1 VTRFASKEPLPDDT
15 PIRSYPRPSVLA
27 EPLSGPKALEK
38 LGIHTWGDLVEHLPH
53 AHRDR
58 REVRPV
64 ADLSPGEEATV
75 AVAVRGVRVK
85 PMRDRRRRRVEARV
99 FDDSGPMVA
108 VWFNQPWIARQLGE
122 GAGVVL
128 HGKLRRRGEFWVTEH
143 EPFGDGLAVRS
154 VGLVPVHPAT
164 EGISAARLRQLMWD
178 ARPRMAAAVEPLP
191 AALRVEERLPDR
203 PAALT
208 AAHFPETEEEEQGAR
223 RRLAFEEL
231 FLLQLAMAGRRRAR
245 REGRRARSL
254 AARDVVVNPWRWS
267 LPFDLTDD
275 QVAAMSEIDADLAR
289 QCPMQRLLMGEVGA
303 GKAQPLDALV
313 LTPTGFRPMGDIRVG
328 DLVMNP
334 TGEATRVTGVF
345 PQGEREVCRVRFS
358 DGSVVECDADHLWQ
372 VRTSA
377 GRHRGDRP
385 RVMPLRDI
393 ARDLWGANGGAKW
406 HVELPAPC
414 ELEGGGT
421 RPVDPYLLGL
431 LLGDGGLSHRDRIRF
446 TSADSEL
453 VEAVRGLLPDG
464 CRLRKESH
472 RPYDWNIVGT
482 RRNGSRAAL
491 DAVRRDDPSSIASAY
506 ASGASCDRI
515 ATLARVSP
523 ATVRRTLRRTGV
535 VLRDSASSF
544 NPLLRT
550 LATLGLMGCRARDKA
565 VPPVYLNA
573 PIKVRLAVLQGLL
586 DTDGTVAKGGANVT
600 FASASRRLALDV
612 AWLVRS
618 LGGRAVCRMRI
629 KSQTTHW
636 QTSIQLPEAFPP
648 FRLARKAMR
657 VRPRT
662 KYANPAKAI
671 VGVDYRGHKR
681 MQCISV
687 THPNQLYVT
696 DHFTITHNT
705 VIALHAMLRAVE
717 NGAQAALMAPTETLA
732 EQHHRTLD
740 SLLGGAIPLE
750 LLTGSTS
757 AARRRDLLARLG
769 SGELQLVVGTH
780 ALIEEPVEFRDLAV
794 AVVDEQHRFG
804 VRQRAA
810 LDAKAPGGLTPHA
823 LHMTAT
829 PIPRTLSLTAYG
841 DLDATV
847 LRNLPKGRQP
857 VETHVVD
864 GARARARA
872 YERIREEIA
881 AGRQCFVVCPL
892 VEESEALQAKAATV
906 EYERLRSTEFK
917 GLRVE
922 LIHGQLPSKIKAAA
936 MEAFASGDADVLVA
950 TSVIEVGIDVPN
962 ATVMLIEAAERYGLS
977 QLHQLRG
984 RVGRGEHPSLCILFG
999 DPRLPR
1005 LEAIANERDGFRLA
1019 EIDLELRGAG
1029 DVLGTRQHGL
1039 PEFRV
1044 AQLPEDT
1051 ELLVRARD
1059 RADAILL
1066 EDPRLE
1072 RPEHSLLREAVVSRF
1087 GSEHD
1092 PIPA

>member
-1 VTRFASKEPLPDDT
+1 VRKFASREPLPDDA
-15 PIRSYPRPSVLA
+15 PIRSYPKPSLLA
-27 EPLSGPKALEK
+27 EPISGPKALEK
-38 LGIHTWGDLVEHLPH
+38 LRIRTWGDLIEHLPH

-64 ADLSPGEEATV
+64 ADLTPGEEATV
-75 AVAVRGVRVK
+75 AVAVRGVTVR
-85 PMRDRRRRRVEARV
+85 PMRDRRRKRVEARV

-164 EGISAARLRQLMWD
+164 EGISAAKLRELMWD
-178 ARPRMAAAVEPLP
+178 ARPRMQAVIEPLP
-191 AALRVEERLPDR
+191 ARVRIEEKLPDR

-208 AAHFPETEEEEQGAR
+208 AVHFPETEEEEQGAR

-231 FLLQLAMAGRRRAR
+231 FLLQLAVAGRRRAR
-245 REGRRARSL
+245 REGRRARPL
-254 AARDVVVNPWRWS
+254 AARGVVVDRWRWS
-267 LPFDLTDD
+267 LPFELTED
-275 QVAAMSEIDADLAR
+275 QVAAMGEIDADLAGER
-289 QCPMQRLLMGEVGA
+289 PMQRLLMGEVGS
-303 GKAQPLDALV
+303 GKTVVAL
-313 LTPTGFRPMGDIRVG
+313 
-328 DLVMNP
+328 
-334 TGEATRVTGVF
+334 A
-345 PQGEREVCRVRFS
+345 
-358 DGSVVECDADHLWQ
+358 
-372 VRTSA
+372 
-377 GRHRGDRP
+377 
-385 RVMPLRDI
+385 
-393 ARDLWGANGGAKW
+393 
-406 HVELPAPC
+406 
-414 ELEGGGT
+414 
-421 RPVDPYLLGL
+421 
-431 LLGDGGLSHRDRIRF
+431 
-446 TSADSEL
+446 
-453 VEAVRGLLPDG
+453 
-464 CRLRKESH
+464 
-472 RPYDWNIVGT
+472 
-482 RRNGSRAAL
+482 
-491 DAVRRDDPSSIASAY
+491 
-506 ASGASCDRI
+506 
-515 ATLARVSP
+515 
-523 ATVRRTLRRTGV
+523 
-535 VLRDSASSF
+535 
-544 NPLLRT
+544 
-550 LATLGLMGCRARDKA
+550 
-565 VPPVYLNA
+565 
-573 PIKVRLAVLQGLL
+573 
-586 DTDGTVAKGGANVT
+586 
-600 FASASRRLALDV
+600 
-612 AWLVRS
+612 
-618 LGGRAVCRMRI
+618 
-629 KSQTTHW
+629 
-636 QTSIQLPEAFPP
+636 
-648 FRLARKAMR
+648 
-657 VRPRT
+657 
-662 KYANPAKAI
+662 
-671 VGVDYRGHKR
+671 
-681 MQCISV
+681 
-687 THPNQLYVT
+687 
-696 DHFTITHNT
+696 
-705 VIALHAMLRAVE
+705 AMLRAVE

-757 AARRRDLLARLG
+757 AARRRELLARLVNG
-769 SGELQLVVGTH
+769 QLQLVVGTH
-780 ALIEEPVEFRDLAV
+780 ALLEEPVEFRDLAV
-794 AVVDEQHRFG
+794 VVVDEQHRFG

-810 LDAKAPGGLTPHA
+810 LDSKAPDDLTPHA

-847 LRNLPKGRQP
+847 LRHLPKGRQP

-892 VEESEALQAKAATV
+892 VEESEALQAKAATA
-906 EYERLRSTEFK
+906 EYERLRSTEFRDQ
-917 GLRVE
+917 RVE
-922 LIHGQLPSKIKAAA
+922 LIHGQLPSKAKAAA
-936 MEAFASGDADVLVA
+936 MEAFARGEADVLVA

-984 RVGRGEHPSLCILFG
+984 RVGRGEHASLCILFG

-1005 LEAIANERDGFRLA
+1005 LEAIAKERDGFRLA

-1044 AQLPEDT
+1044 AQLPEDI

-1059 RADAILL
+1059 RADAVLF

-1072 RPEHSLLREAVVSRF
+1072 LPEHSLLREAVVSRF

>member
-1 VTRFASKEPLPDDT
+1 LRPSRFASKDPLPDDA
-15 PIRSYPRPSVLA
+15 PIRSYPKPSLLA
-27 EPLSGPKALEK
+27 EPIDGPKALAK
-38 LGIHTWGDLVEHLPH
+38 LGIQTWGDLIEHLPH

-58 REVRPV
+58 REVRPI

-75 AVAVRGVRVK
+75 AVAVRGVTVR
-85 PMRDRRRRRVEARV
+85 PMRDRRRKRVEARV

-164 EGISAARLRQLMWD
+164 EGISAARLRELMWE
-178 ARPRMAAAVEPLP
+178 ARPRMAAVAEPLP

-203 PAALT
+203 PAALE
-208 AAHFPETEEEEQGAR
+208 AVHFPESEEEEQGAR

-231 FLLQLAMAGRRRAR
+231 FLLQLAVAGRRRAR
-245 REGRRARSL
+245 REGRRARRL
-254 AARDVVVNPWRWS
+254 APRGVVVDRWRWS
-267 LPFDLTDD
+267 LPFELTED
-275 QVAAMSEIDADLAR
+275 QVAAMAEIDADLAGER
-289 QCPMQRLLMGEVGA
+289 PMQRLLMGEVGA
-303 GKAQPLDALV
+303 GKTVCAL
-313 LTPTGFRPMGDIRVG
+313 G
-328 DLVMNP
+328 
-334 TGEATRVTGVF
+334 
-345 PQGEREVCRVRFS
+345 
-358 DGSVVECDADHLWQ
+358 
-372 VRTSA
+372 
-377 GRHRGDRP
+377 
-385 RVMPLRDI
+385 
-393 ARDLWGANGGAKW
+393 
-406 HVELPAPC
+406 
-414 ELEGGGT
+414 
-421 RPVDPYLLGL
+421 
-431 LLGDGGLSHRDRIRF
+431 
-446 TSADSEL
+446 
-453 VEAVRGLLPDG
+453 
-464 CRLRKESH
+464 
-472 RPYDWNIVGT
+472 
-482 RRNGSRAAL
+482 
-491 DAVRRDDPSSIASAY
+491 
-506 ASGASCDRI
+506 
-515 ATLARVSP
+515 
-523 ATVRRTLRRTGV
+523 
-535 VLRDSASSF
+535 
-544 NPLLRT
+544 
-550 LATLGLMGCRARDKA
+550 
-565 VPPVYLNA
+565 
-573 PIKVRLAVLQGLL
+573 
-586 DTDGTVAKGGANVT
+586 
-600 FASASRRLALDV
+600 
-612 AWLVRS
+612 
-618 LGGRAVCRMRI
+618 
-629 KSQTTHW
+629 
-636 QTSIQLPEAFPP
+636 
-648 FRLARKAMR
+648 
-657 VRPRT
+657 
-662 KYANPAKAI
+662 
-671 VGVDYRGHKR
+671 
-681 MQCISV
+681 
-687 THPNQLYVT
+687 
-696 DHFTITHNT
+696 
-705 VIALHAMLRAVE
+705 AMLRAVE

-750 LLTGSTS
+750 LLTGSTP
-757 AARRRDLLARLG
+757 AARRRDLLARLA

-780 ALIEEPVEFRDLAV
+780 ALIEDPVEFRDLAV
-794 AVVDEQHRFG
+794 VVVDEQHRFG

-810 LDAKAPGGLTPHA
+810 LDAKAPEGLTPHA

-841 DLDATV
+841 DLDATM
-847 LRNLPKGRQP
+847 LRHLPKGRQP

-892 VEESEALQAKAATV
+892 VEESETLQARAATV
-906 EYERLRSTEFK
+906 EYDRLRTTEFE

-922 LIHGQLPSKIKAAA
+922 LIHGQLPSKVKAAA
-936 MEAFASGDADVLVA
+936 MEAFARGEADVLVA

-962 ATVMLIEAAERYGLS
+962 AAVMLIEAAERYGLS

-984 RVGRGEHPSLCILFG
+984 RVGRGEHASLCILFG

-1044 AQLPEDT
+1044 ARLPEDT

-1066 EDPRLE
+1066 DDPRLE
-1072 RPEHSLLREAVVSRF
+1072 QPEHSLLREAVVSRF

>member
-1 VTRFASKEPLPDDT
+1 VNRFASREPLPDDA
-15 PIRSYPRPSVLA
+15 PIRSYPRPSVLE
-27 EPLSGPKALEK
+27 EPLDGPKALEK
-38 LGIHTWGDLVEHLPH
+38 LRIHTWGDLIEHLPH

-64 ADLSPGEEATV
+64 ADLQPGEEATV
-75 AVAVRGVRVK
+75 AVAVRGVTVK
-85 PMRDRRRRRVEARV
+85 PMRDRRRKRVEARV

-143 EPFGDGLAVRS
+143 EPFGDGLSVRS
-154 VGLVPVHPAT
+154 IGLVPVHPAT
-164 EGISAARLRQLMWD
+164 EGISAAKLRELMWE
-178 ARPRMAAAVEPLP
+178 ARPRMTETVEPLP
-191 AALRVEERLPDR
+191 AALRVEEKLPDR

-208 AAHFPETEEEEQGAR
+208 AVHFPETEEEEQGAR

-231 FLLQLAMAGRRRAR
+231 FLLQLAVAGRRRSR
-245 REGRRARSL
+245 REGRRARPL
-254 AARDVVVNPWRWS
+254 AARGVVVDHWRWS
-267 LPFDLTDD
+267 LPFELTDD
-275 QVAAMSEIDADLAR
+275 QVAAMGEIDADLAGER
-289 QCPMQRLLMGEVGA
+289 PMQRLLMGEVGS
-303 GKAQPLDALV
+303 GKTVVAL
-313 LTPTGFRPMGDIRVG
+313 G
-328 DLVMNP
+328 
-334 TGEATRVTGVF
+334 
-345 PQGEREVCRVRFS
+345 
-358 DGSVVECDADHLWQ
+358 
-372 VRTSA
+372 
-377 GRHRGDRP
+377 
-385 RVMPLRDI
+385 
-393 ARDLWGANGGAKW
+393 
-406 HVELPAPC
+406 
-414 ELEGGGT
+414 
-421 RPVDPYLLGL
+421 
-431 LLGDGGLSHRDRIRF
+431 
-446 TSADSEL
+446 
-453 VEAVRGLLPDG
+453 
-464 CRLRKESH
+464 
-472 RPYDWNIVGT
+472 
-482 RRNGSRAAL
+482 
-491 DAVRRDDPSSIASAY
+491 
-506 ASGASCDRI
+506 
-515 ATLARVSP
+515 
-523 ATVRRTLRRTGV
+523 
-535 VLRDSASSF
+535 
-544 NPLLRT
+544 
-550 LATLGLMGCRARDKA
+550 
-565 VPPVYLNA
+565 
-573 PIKVRLAVLQGLL
+573 
-586 DTDGTVAKGGANVT
+586 
-600 FASASRRLALDV
+600 
-612 AWLVRS
+612 
-618 LGGRAVCRMRI
+618 
-629 KSQTTHW
+629 
-636 QTSIQLPEAFPP
+636 
-648 FRLARKAMR
+648 
-657 VRPRT
+657 
-662 KYANPAKAI
+662 
-671 VGVDYRGHKR
+671 
-681 MQCISV
+681 
-687 THPNQLYVT
+687 
-696 DHFTITHNT
+696 
-705 VIALHAMLRAVE
+705 AMLRAVE

-750 LLTGSTS
+750 LLTGSTA

-769 SGELQLVVGTH
+769 NGQLQLVVGTH
-780 ALIEEPVEFRDLAV
+780 ALIEDPVEFQDLAV
-794 AVVDEQHRFG
+794 VVVDEQHRFG

-810 LDAKAPGGLTPHA
+810 LDAKAREGLTPHA

-847 LRNLPKGRQP
+847 LRHLPKGRRP

-892 VEESEALQAKAATV
+892 VDESETLQAKAATA
-906 EYERLRSTEFK
+906 EYERLRSTEFRD
-917 GLRVE
+917 LRVE
-922 LIHGQLPSKIKAAA
+922 LIHGQLPSKVKAAA
-936 MEAFASGDADVLVA
+936 MEAFARGEADVLVA

-984 RVGRGEHPSLCILFG
+984 RVGRGEHASLCVLFG

-1019 EIDLELRGAG
+1019 EVDLELRGAG

-1059 RADAILL
+1059 RADAILF

>member
-1 VTRFASKEPLPDDT
+1 LRPSQFASTEPLPEDA
-15 PIRSYPRPSVLA
+15 PIRSFPKPSLLTEDVK
-27 EPLSGPKALEK
+27 GPKALEK
-38 LGIHTWGDLVEHLPH
+38 LGIHTWGELIEHLPH

-58 REVRPV
+58 REVTPV

-75 AVAVRGVRVK
+75 AVAVRGVTVR
-85 PMRDRRRRRVEARV
+85 PMRDRRRKRVEARV

-164 EGISAARLRQLMWD
+164 EGISAAKLRELMWD
-178 ARPRMAAAVEPLP
+178 ARPLMAAVVEPLP
-191 AALRVEERLPDR
+191 ARLRVEERLPDR

-208 AAHFPETEEEEQGAR
+208 AAHFPETEDEEQGAR

-231 FLLQLAMAGRRRAR
+231 FLLQLAVAGRRRAR
-245 REGRRARSL
+245 REGREARPL
-254 AARDVVVNPWRWS
+254 AARGVVVDRWRWS
-267 LPFDLTDD
+267 LPFELTDD
-275 QVAAMSEIDADLAR
+275 QVGAIAEIDADLAR
-289 QCPMQRLLMGEVGA
+289 EQPMQRLLMGEVGA
-303 GKAQPLDALV
+303 GKTVCAL
-313 LTPTGFRPMGDIRVG
+313 
-328 DLVMNP
+328 
-334 TGEATRVTGVF
+334 A
-345 PQGEREVCRVRFS
+345 
-358 DGSVVECDADHLWQ
+358 
-372 VRTSA
+372 
-377 GRHRGDRP
+377 
-385 RVMPLRDI
+385 
-393 ARDLWGANGGAKW
+393 
-406 HVELPAPC
+406 
-414 ELEGGGT
+414 
-421 RPVDPYLLGL
+421 
-431 LLGDGGLSHRDRIRF
+431 
-446 TSADSEL
+446 
-453 VEAVRGLLPDG
+453 
-464 CRLRKESH
+464 
-472 RPYDWNIVGT
+472 
-482 RRNGSRAAL
+482 
-491 DAVRRDDPSSIASAY
+491 
-506 ASGASCDRI
+506 
-515 ATLARVSP
+515 
-523 ATVRRTLRRTGV
+523 
-535 VLRDSASSF
+535 
-544 NPLLRT
+544 
-550 LATLGLMGCRARDKA
+550 
-565 VPPVYLNA
+565 
-573 PIKVRLAVLQGLL
+573 
-586 DTDGTVAKGGANVT
+586 
-600 FASASRRLALDV
+600 
-612 AWLVRS
+612 
-618 LGGRAVCRMRI
+618 
-629 KSQTTHW
+629 
-636 QTSIQLPEAFPP
+636 
-648 FRLARKAMR
+648 
-657 VRPRT
+657 
-662 KYANPAKAI
+662 
-671 VGVDYRGHKR
+671 
-681 MQCISV
+681 
-687 THPNQLYVT
+687 
-696 DHFTITHNT
+696 
-705 VIALHAMLRAVE
+705 AMLRAVE

-740 SLLGGAIPLE
+740 ELLGGVIPLE

-769 SGELQLVVGTH
+769 SGQLQLLVGTH

-794 AVVDEQHRFG
+794 VVVDEQHRFG

-810 LDAKAPGGLTPHA
+810 LDAKAPEGLTPHA

-847 LRNLPKGRQP
+847 LRHLPSGRQP

-872 YERIREEIA
+872 YERIREEIG

-892 VEESEALQAKAATV
+892 VEESETLQAKAATA

-917 GLRVE
+917 RLRVE
-922 LIHGQLPSKIKAAA
+922 LIHGQLPSKVKAAA
-936 MEAFASGDADVLVA
+936 MEAFARGDADVLVA

-984 RVGRGEHPSLCILFG
+984 RVGRGEHASLCILFG

-1044 AQLPEDT
+1044 ARLPEDT

-1066 EDPRLE
+1066 QDPRLE
-1072 RPEHSLLREAVVSRF
+1072 QPEHSLLREAVVSRF